1 MSRGRVAAVGSLS
14 DLLSVAGRTTLR
26 VAGLSGGLP
35 APVADLA
42 ADVAATGD
50 VITFSTAD
58 SDVRRSIDA
67 VYDAGGSVVAVEPK
81 RESLEDYFTR
91 MLSNEEG
98 EVA

>member
-1 MSRGRVAAVGSLS
+1 
-14 DLLSVAGRTTLR
+14 
-26 VAGLSGGLP
+26 
-35 APVADLA
+35 
-42 ADVAATGD
+42 